1 MTAMRLLDDL
11 RFIIGLLFGIIGVMV
26 LLAGIFNPPAAPG
39 IVNADLVGGILMTAF
54 GVLMLV
60 LALVRPPRGG

>member
-1 MTAMRLLDDL
+1 MRLLDDL

-39 IVNADLVGGILMTAF
+39 IVNADLVGGVLMTAF
-54 GVLMLV
+54 AILMLV
-60 LALVRPPRGG
+60 LALVARPKDG